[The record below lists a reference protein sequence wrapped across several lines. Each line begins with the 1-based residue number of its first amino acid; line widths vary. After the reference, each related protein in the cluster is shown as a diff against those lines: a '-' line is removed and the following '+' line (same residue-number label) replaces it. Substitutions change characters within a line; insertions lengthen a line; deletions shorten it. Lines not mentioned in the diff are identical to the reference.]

1 MMKSKN
7 ARERKSSER
16 AEARLAVLE
25 TRERKTKKR
34 IISLNKQNQ
43 QERDPC
49 NVMPN
54 QLALTTNAFVK
65 NRTMDDR
72 ATGRQIKNASRKLL
86 RITPCEISLNST
98 ISLQFSFPRC
108 PKLLPSTF
116 NISRTEILES
126 GEYEVLKS
134 TRRVI

>member
-1 MMKSKN
+1 MTKII
-7 ARERKSSER
+7 
-16 AEARLAVLE
+16 V
-25 TRERKTKKR
+25 TKTHR
-34 IISLNKQNQ
+34 VVIAQQWFNQ